1 MYQSVNPIID
11 KYVWIACIL
20 GIIVQVNSVRTISKT
35 YITQNPSLQDGY
47 NKIFKSILFYGN
59 IPWVI
64 MGMGNL
70 LGLTNGVLD
79 YLHQKEMNPIV
90 LIFHSSIIILGIFH
104 VKWIYFNKGAEF
116 LEQHPGFI
124 TKKIGFKGSSM
135 TSKEIKF
142 FLLFGLFFQISLLLM
157 VWFVFPSRG

>member
-1 MYQSVNPIID
+1 MQLSTNPIID

-20 GIIVQVNSVRTISKT
+20 ATIVNVNSFRMASKI

-70 LGLTNGVLD
+70 LGLTSGMLD
-79 YLHQKEMNPIV
+79 YLFPKEMNPIV
-90 LIFHSSIIILGIFH
+90 LIFHSSIIILGIFLI
-104 VKWIYFNKGAEF
+104 KWIYFNKGAEF
-116 LEQHPGFI
+116 LEQHPGII

-135 TSKEIKF
+135 TSKEIKL
-142 FLLFGLFFQISLLLM
+142 FLLFGLFFQISFLLM
-157 VWFVFPSRG
+157 VWFVFPAR